1 MNFKKEYLD
10 IARFAVERAKKAG
23 AGGAA
28 VSAEAYVND
37 TESIQVTVNAR
48 AVEQMSAVKE
58 AGIGVRVLRD
68 GKTAFG
74 STNDLSRD
82 AVGGMVDGLVKKVVF
97 HTADEFNIIPSKDDG
112 ALAADRLGYE
122 DLGSYDPRVAEVPV
136 QEKTQTALR
145 MEAAGLGFSPKI
157 AGSMM
162 AVYQDGT
169 SYVYL
174 ANSSGISGWF
184 RQSGCGG
191 GVEFTAAEGESRES
205 GSFTKGVVKWA
216 DFDAEEVGRKAA
228 ENAVSMLGAKPIASA
243 EMPMVV
249 SPEIGTQIFSFI
261 ADMLSA
267 DSVQKG
273 RSLFAEK
280 VGTEVASKGFTLI
293 DDGRLKGGMSTA
305 PVDGEGVAT
314 QTTPLIVDGVLK
326 TYLYD
331 CYTARKGKAKSTG
344 NHTRSGYGSAG
355 GIGTTNLYL
364 KPGDAAPE
372 AIFAGID
379 RGFYLTVVLG
389 LFAAIDAASGDFSIP
404 SAGFMIEKGKKTNP
418 VRGVTI
424 GGNIFELLKAV
435 DKVGNDLT
443 WFQSLGSPTFS
454 VSSVKIGGSGK

>member
-10 IARFAVERAKKAG
+10 IAQYAVERAKKAG
-23 AGGAA
+23 AG
-28 VSAEAYVND
+28 VEAEAYVND

-48 AVEQMSAVKE
+48 AVEQMSAVNE

-68 GKTAFG
+68 GKMAFG
-74 STNDLSRD
+74 STNDLSKE
-82 AVGGMVDGLVKKVVF
+82 AVGGMVDGLVKKVVY
-97 HTADEFNIIPSKDDG
+97 HTVDEFNVIPGKEDG
-112 ALAADRLGYE
+112 TPTSGVAGYE
-122 DLGSYDPRVAEVPV
+122 DLGSYDPQVAEVPV
-136 QEKTQTALR
+136 QEKIQTALR
-145 MEAAGLGFSPKI
+145 MEAAGLDYSPKI

-174 ANSSGISGWF
+174 VNSNGVSGWF
-184 RQSGCGG
+184 GQSGLGAG
-191 GVEFTAAEGESRES
+191 LELTAAEGESRES
-205 GSFTKGVVKWA
+205 GSFTKGVVNWA
-216 DFDAEEVGRKAA
+216 DFDPEEIGKKAA
-228 ENAVSMLGAKPIASA
+228 ENAVSMLGAKAIPSA
-243 EMPMVV
+243 EMPLVI
-249 SPEIGTQIFSFI
+249 SPEIGTQLWSFI

-273 RSLFAEK
+273 RSLFAGK
-280 VGTEVASKGFTLI
+280 VGTEVASTGFSLI
-293 DDGRLKGGMSTA
+293 DDGRLKGGFSTA
-305 PVDGEGVAT
+305 PIDGEGVAT

-331 CYTARKGKAKSTG
+331 SYAARKGKAKSTG
-344 NHTRSGYGSAG
+344 NRSRGGYSSAG
-355 GIGTTNLYL
+355 GVGTTNLYL

-404 SAGFMIEKGKKTNP
+404 SAGFMIEKGKKTYA

-424 GGNIFELLKAV
+424 GGNLFELMKAV

-443 WFQSLGSPTFS
+443 WFQSVGSPTVS
-454 VSSVKIGGSGK
+454 VAHVKIGGSGK